1 MKRFRFQAMGVI
13 MTSKRVLMA
22 AGLCASLA
30 TGAYAQDSL
39 VVNMYTGV
47 WGANMKKCI
56 FDPFQAANKVTLQLE
71 SKVSSVTYTS
81 MRQQKDN
88 PQIDVAWIDG
98 AESDQSWA
106 DGLVDVIDPARVP
119 NMKNIDKRS
128 LHQSDG
134 KVYAVGTGFY
144 ATGPFVNTKEVKKK
158 ITSWFDLWDPALANR
173 VVWPGTE
180 LSNFAPIF
188 MFINKQLGGDSKN
201 FEPAIAK
208 FKELKA
214 LSFFPSS
221 GVVASSIQSG
231 EAAAGVHYPNAI
243 WSLNDQGVPV
253 EPVVPKE
260 GVVAGDIR
268 VHLVKG
274 SKKKALAEKLINHTL
289 QDEVLTCLGEN
300 LFIGPPIKNPK
311 LSDKARQRMPWGANG
326 SIDNLVMPNWK
337 EVGALK
343 PAIIDLWNRRVV
355 QK

>member
-1 MKRFRFQAMGVI
+1 
-13 MTSKRVLMA
+13 MTSKRVMLA
-22 AGLCASLA
+22 AGLCMSLA
-30 TGAYAQDSL
+30 TGAHAQDSL
-39 VVNMYTGV
+39 VINMYTGV
-47 WGANMKKCI
+47 WGASMKKCI
-56 FDPFQAANKVTLQLE
+56 FDPFQEANKVTLQLDQ
-71 SKVSSVTYTS
+71 KVSSVTYTS
-81 MRQQKDN
+81 LRQQKDN
-88 PQIDVAWIDG
+88 PQIDVAWLDG

-106 DGLVDVIDPARVP
+106 DSLVDAIDPAKVP
-119 NMKNIDKRS
+119 NMKHVDKRA
-128 LHQSDG
+128 LHQTDG

-144 ATGPFVNTKEVKKK
+144 ATGPFQNTKEVKKK

-173 VVWPGTE
+173 VVLPGTE

-188 MFINKQLGGDSKN
+188 IFLNKQLGGDNKN

-214 LSFFPSS
+214 LSYYPSS

-231 EAAAGVHYPNAI
+231 EALAGAHYPNAI
-243 WSLNDQGVPV
+243 WALNDQNVPV

-274 SKKKALAEKLINHTL
+274 TKKKALAEKLIDHAL
-289 QDEVLTCLGEN
+289 KEDVLTCLGEN

-311 LSDKARQRMPWGANG
+311 LSDKAKQRMPWGANG
-326 SIDNLVMPNWK
+326 SLDNLVMPNWK
-337 EVGALK
+337 EVGELK
-343 PAIIDLWNRRVV
+343 PMLIDLWNRRVV